1 MKSIF
6 YSLLLS
12 STIFFI
18 PNFVAAQSVLDPSD
32 PIITYNPNN
41 PPVQPPWGQIGKWV
55 RTKRLSWNT
64 DSYKAYIY
72 KGCAFR
78 LKFPKTYDP
87 NANDGKKYPMLVFF
101 HGLGETGTIYDNE
114 YQLYHG
120 GDDFAAAVDDGS
132 YDGYILCMQSQG
144 FWGPGQYQYI
154 TEIIDYM
161 VANNKLDPF
170 RVSDNGLS
178 AGGQATW
185 EMMFAYPNYIAA
197 CVPMSAVSIG
207 YKNDSDVNEAKFTPI
222 WLFQG
227 GKDGS
232 PAPSTAQQVRDAF
245 LAAGGDFTYTE
256 YPDLGHGVWDR
267 VWQEPDFYPYLLRAY
282 GSNPWPL
289 TGRTE
294 FCPGDPIN
302 VTLGVPPGFDEYQ
315 WRKNDTIID
324 GANTNSINVTD
335 IGTYD
340 ARVRRGSVWS
350 DWSHTPVEI
359 KTKTPTIPPIISVE
373 GLASP
378 VIPAPDGSTSVNL
391 MVPDNYTSYLWKK
404 VGDSNTIGTEN
415 EINISQP
422 GDYVVS
428 VIEQYGCSSVFSDP
442 FTVVNANGVNGPDAA
457 SSLTAV
463 TLSNTK
469 IELDWA
475 DKPNPAFNETAFEIY
490 RSTSPGNSYT
500 YIGKVATDVVT
511 YVDSTALP
519 NTTYYYVVRAVNN
532 NAAAPLSNEASA
544 TTLTDNV
551 PPGAP
556 GNLHIVSTTS
566 TSITIAWDSATDNVG
581 VARYD
586 VYINGVKSYSTDKT
600 TIAVNGLD
608 NGTQYLFYIKSK
620 DLSGNYSTPSNQVS
634 AFAALQGLNY
644 KYYEGSWSVLPDFN
658 TLTPVKTGTTS
669 NFDISVRNRD
679 DQFGFV
685 WQGYIKVP
693 VAGTYTFETYS
704 DDGSKL
710 WLAPY
715 DANATPL
722 VNNDGLHGVQYKGGT
737 VTLQPGIYPIS
748 ASYFEQGGA
757 QVMQVYWTCS
767 ALFGDNNR
775 HLITDNYFT
784 DNYGSSGTLPVAPGS
799 VTATTIDYTRIN
811 VSWSDNSNDET
822 GFEIY
827 RSENINGPFQIIAT
841 TTANTTSYIDSA
853 LSPLTTYYYM
863 VKAINNSGTSI
874 SGGLKYSY
882 YPGSWDNLPD
892 FNSMTPTNTGFV
904 NNLDLS
910 VASSTTNYA
919 MKFEGNI
926 SIPADGQYT
935 FYTTSDDG
943 SKLYIGAFDEGHL
956 VVNND
961 YLQAPT
967 ERSGTINLTQGVYPI
982 YITFFQKLGGYAL
995 SAAYQGPGI
1004 SKIQIPDSAFAE
1016 PAASAT
1022 TDSLPAPPLAVTL
1035 LKAIVQ
1041 SSSAINL
1048 TWKDNA
1054 NNETAYKVYRSIGD
1068 TSKFKFRA
1076 NLPVNSTSFNDT
1088 ALFAHTTYYYKIY
1101 TIGIGDQQTPSA
1113 IVQRKT
1119 KDNFPVIND
1128 IENRSVRYGIITEIP
1143 VTTYDADNDTIVYSI
1158 RNKPPFAKL
1167 IMNGNSTATLS
1178 MKPNASKQGIAYNNI
1193 QIIANDRF
1201 GGRDTTI
1208 FAITVSANYDPT
1220 IDSIADYTLTEN
1232 DNLVINLNGHDQNA
1246 NDSLQW
1252 TVTGAPNTSN
1262 LVAVDKQN
1270 AQLVMHPNYGAAGG
1284 YVVNVK
1290 VSDGNGG
1297 FATRTFNVSVNDKD
1311 PNKTIYARF
1320 KNVDDIGSPWNNI
1333 TGVTTD
1339 GLKDANGNTTSVGL
1353 HMQTSWFATSNGGP
1367 VTGNNSGV
1375 YPDAVLKDYYY
1386 FGIFGGPENVDVQV
1400 TGLDTALTY
1409 SFTFLAASSWPGA
1422 QDNGTTIFT
1431 VGSQSDSL
1439 YVQGNTQ
1446 NTVSLTGLKTD
1457 STGTITF
1464 NMSKAADGTPVGY
1477 INALVIN
1484 SILDDGTAPLTPS
1497 TLIAEG
1503 KGTGVQL
1510 NWKDVAYNENSFL
1523 VYRSSNPDN
1532 GYVLINTL
1540 PANSNSYLDTSAK
1553 GTTQYYYKIM
1563 ATNSYGNSGYS
1574 NVASILTSDKIPVLN
1589 AISNVIIKNNTQLT
1603 IPVIANDD
1611 ATDHVTLTASQM
1623 PSFVTFTD
1631 NGDGT
1636 GLFSIQPS
1644 VGTTGYY
1651 QGITVTAR
1659 DNSDSVSTTSFNITV
1674 TDNVTSVYLNFSDG
1688 SLADKP
1694 WNNLTGWPFAG
1705 TTFNNMKD
1713 ADNNT
1718 TGISVTLVDGFQG
1731 VVASGMRPGNNK
1743 GIYPDVVMRTA
1754 EFEGSTNAK
1763 TIRIS
1768 GLSTSKKYSF
1778 IFFGSHE
1785 DGLNGTT
1792 NFTINGQTVTLNAT
1806 YNINKTVQINGIT
1819 PDGNGQVNI
1828 AISKASGADYAYV
1841 SSIIIQEYDN
1851 TVSLINPSNLTVTAS
1866 TRNTVS
1872 LQWADKSFDETGF
1885 EVWRA
1890 DSSNGSYNLISTV
1903 AANTT
1908 TFTDAGLTQNKTY
1921 YYVVRAV
1928 NNSNHS
1934 DFSNVA
1940 VAYTLA
1946 YALYV
1951 NFTQDSLAPSPWNN
1965 TAVPP
1970 QKGYEWNNFVDEANN
1985 PSGISMTELNSFA
1998 GLYTDGNVT
2007 GNNSGVFPD
2016 KVIAQSYGLF
2026 PGQTANLK
2034 LSGLNLNM
2042 NYDLTFFASSRAYG
2056 DVNVAFTA
2064 NGKTVMLD
2072 ASLNTKGTV
2081 TVYGIRADENGEI
2094 NIAVAPGTSTSQFG
2108 LIGAMIVQ
2116 AYKDPVFT
2124 LPTQLPQSF
2133 KNAIAS
2139 SESINNT
2146 SSIQKAKSKANFEYV
2161 VAYPNPFI
2169 SNFTVSFNLLKK
2181 DNVRVEIY
2189 DVNGKQV
2196 YQNRFV
2202 NLPEGNNVVTIITQK
2217 NLPSG
2222 LYLVKLT
2229 SINSKTEKVI
2239 SLLKQH

>member
-1 MKSIF
+1 MKKIF
-6 YSLLLS
+6 YTLFVL
-12 STIFFI
+12 STIFLI
-18 PNFVAAQSVLDPSD
+18 PKIATSQSVLDPSD
-32 PIITYNPNN
+32 PIVTYDPGN
-41 PPVQPPWGQIGKWV
+41 PPVQPAWGQIGKWV

-87 NANDGKKYPMLVFF
+87 NANDGKKYPMMVFF

-120 GDDFAAAVDDGS
+120 GDDFAAAVDNGTF
-132 YDGYILCMQSQG
+132 DGYILCMQSQG
-144 FWGPGQYQYI
+144 FWGSGQYQYI
-154 TEIIDYM
+154 TEIINYM
-161 VANNKLDPF
+161 VTNNKLDLF
-170 RVSDNGLS
+170 RISDNGLS

-185 EMMFAYPNYIAA
+185 EMMFGHPNYIAS
-197 CVPMSAVSIG
+197 CLPMSGVSIG
-207 YKNDSDVNEAKFTPI
+207 YKDASNVNEAKFTPI

-227 GKDGS
+227 GLDGS

-267 VWQEPDFYPYLLRAY
+267 VWQEPEFYPYMLRAY
-282 GSNPWPL
+282 SSNPWPL

-315 WRKNDTIID
+315 WRKNDTIIN
-324 GANTNSINVTD
+324 GATTNSINVTNV
-335 IGTYD
+335 GTYD
-340 ARVRRGSVWS
+340 ARVRNGSIWS
-350 DWSHTPVEI
+350 DWSHTPVII
-359 KTKTPTIPPIISVE
+359 KTKTPTIPPEITVE
-373 GLASP
+373 GLSSP

-391 MVPDNYTSYLWKK
+391 MVPNSYTSYLWEK
-404 VGDSNTIGTEN
+404 VGNSNTLGTN
-415 EINISQP
+415 NDINISQP

-428 VIEQYGCSSVFSDP
+428 VTEQYGCSSVFSNP
-442 FTVVNANGVNGPDAA
+442 FTVVNANGTNGPEAA

-475 DKPNPAFNETAFEIY
+475 DKPNPAFNETAYEIY
-490 RSTSPGNSYT
+490 RSTTPGNSYAF
-500 YIGKVATDVVT
+500 IGKVPTDNIT

-544 TTLTDNV
+544 TTLTDKE
-551 PPGAP
+551 PPAAP

-581 VARYD
+581 VDRYD
-586 VYINGVKSYSTDKT
+586 IYVNGVKTYSTDKT
-600 TIAVNGLD
+600 SIAINGLD
-608 NGTQYLFYIKSK
+608 NGSQYVFYVKSK
-620 DLSGNYSTPSNQVS
+620 DISGNYSTPSNQVS
-634 AFAALQGLNY
+634 GFAALQGLNY

-658 TLTPVKTGTTS
+658 TLTPVKTGITP

-748 ASYFEQGGA
+748 AAFFEQGGD

-775 HLITDNYFT
+775 HLITDNYLT
-784 DNYGSSGTLPVAPGS
+784 DNYSTAGTVPVAPGNIEA
-799 VTATTIDYTRIN
+799 TALDYTRIN
-811 VSWSDNSNDET
+811 VSWTDNSSDET
-822 GFEIY
+822 GFEVY
-827 RSENINGPFQIIAT
+827 RADNSNGPFQIIAT
-841 TTANTTSYIDSA
+841 TPANTTAYIDSA
-853 LSPLTTYYYM
+853 LSPLTTYYYT
-863 VKAINNSGTSI
+863 VKAINNSGSSF

-882 YPGSWDNLPD
+882 YTGTWNNLPD
-892 FNSMTPTNTGFV
+892 FNSLTPTSTGFV
-904 NNLDLS
+904 KNLDLS

-919 MKFEGNI
+919 LKFEGNI
-926 SIPADGQYT
+926 TIPADGQYT

-961 YLQAPT
+961 YLQSPT
-967 ERSGTINLTQGVYPI
+967 ERSGTINLTKGVYPI
-982 YITFFQKLGGYAL
+982 YITYFQQAGGYVL
-995 SAAYQGPGI
+995 SAAYEGPGI

-1016 PAASAT
+1016 PSDSAT
-1022 TDSLPAPPLAVTL
+1022 TDSLPAAPLAVTQ

-1041 SSSAINL
+1041 SASAINL

-1054 NNETAYKVYRSIGD
+1054 INETAYKVYRSIGD
-1068 TSKFKFRA
+1068 INNFKFCA
-1076 NLPVNSTSFNDT
+1076 ALPANSTSYNDT
-1088 ALFAHTTYYYKIY
+1088 ALFAHTIYYYKVY
-1101 TIGIGDQQTPSA
+1101 TIGIGNQQTPSA
-1113 IVQRKT
+1113 IVQKKT
-1119 KDNFPVIND
+1119 KDNFPVFND
-1128 IENRSVRYGIITEIP
+1128 IENRSVRYGITTSIP
-1143 VTTYDADNDTIVYSI
+1143 VTAFDADNDSLVYSI

-1167 IMNGNSTATLS
+1167 INNGNNTATLTF
-1178 MKPNASKQGIAYNNI
+1178 KPNASKQGTYNNI
-1193 QIIANDRF
+1193 QIIVNDKF
-1201 GGRDTTI
+1201 GGKDTTS
-1208 FAITVSANYDPT
+1208 FTITVNDNYDPT

-1232 DNLVINLNGHDQNA
+1232 DLLTINLNGHDQNA
-1246 NDSLQW
+1246 TDSLQW
-1252 TVTGAPNTSN
+1252 TVTGAPNVNN
-1262 LVAVDKQN
+1262 LVAIDKQN
-1270 AQLVMHPNYGAAGG
+1270 AQLTLHPNYGAAGQ
-1284 YVVNVK
+1284 YLVNVK
-1290 VSDGNGG
+1290 VIDGKGG
-1297 FATRTFNVSVNDKD
+1297 STSRTFNVTVNDKD

-1320 KNVDDIGSPWNNI
+1320 KNVDDIGTPWNNI
-1333 TGVTTD
+1333 TGVTSNS
-1339 GLKDANGNTTSVGL
+1339 LKDANGNVTNVGL
-1353 HMQTSWFATSNGGP
+1353 NLQTSWFATSNGGP

-1375 YPDAVLKDYYY
+1375 YPDAVLKNYYY
-1386 FGIFGGPENVDVQV
+1386 FGIFGGPENVDAQV

-1422 QDNGTTIFT
+1422 QDNGTTIF
-1431 VGSQSDSL
+1431 SSENQSASL

-1446 NTVSLTGLKTD
+1446 NTVTLSGLKAD
-1457 STGTITF
+1457 STGKITF
-1464 NMSKAADGTPVGY
+1464 NMAKAADGTPVGY

-1484 SILDDGTAPLTPS
+1484 SVLDDGTTPLTPAA
-1497 TLIAEG
+1497 LIAEG
-1503 KGTGVQL
+1503 TGSGVQL
-1510 NWKDVAYNENSFL
+1510 HWNDISYNETNFQ
-1523 VYRSSNPDN
+1523 VYRSNMPNS
-1532 GYVLINTL
+1532 GFVLINTL
-1540 PANSNSYLDTSAK
+1540 ASNTTSYLDSSAK
-1553 GTTQYYYKIM
+1553 GNTQYYYKVL
-1563 ATNSYGNSGYS
+1563 ASNSYGNSGYS
-1574 NVASILTSDKIPVLN
+1574 NVASVLTEDKIPVLN
-1589 AISNVIIKNNTQLT
+1589 AISNVIMKNNTQIN

-1611 ATDHVTLTASQM
+1611 VTDHVTLTASQM

-1636 GLFSIQPS
+1636 GSFSVQPS
-1644 VGTTGYY
+1644 AGTTGFYP
-1651 QGITVTAR
+1651 GITVTAR
-1659 DNSDSVSTTSFNITV
+1659 DNSDSVSTSSFNITV

-1705 TTFNNMKD
+1705 TTYSNMKD
-1713 ADNNT
+1713 ADNNV

-1754 EFEGSTNAK
+1754 EFESSTNAK
-1763 TIRIS
+1763 TIRVS

-1778 IFFGSHE
+1778 IFFNSHD

-1828 AISKASGADYAYV
+1828 AVTKASGADYAYV
-1841 SSIIIQEYDN
+1841 SSIIIQAYDN
-1851 TVSLINPSNLTVTAS
+1851 NVSLINPSNLIVTGN
-1866 TRNTVS
+1866 TRNSVS

-1885 EVWRA
+1885 QVWRA
-1890 DSSNGSYNLISTV
+1890 DSSNGSYNLINTV
-1903 AANTT
+1903 ATNTT
-1908 TFTDAGLTQNKTY
+1908 TYTDAGLTQNKTY

-1928 NNSNHS
+1928 NGNGNS

-1946 YALYV
+1946 YAVYV
-1951 NFTQDSLAPSPWNN
+1951 NFTQDSMAPAPWYN

-1970 QKGYEWNNFVDEANN
+1970 QKGYEWDNFMDEANN
-1985 PSGISMTELNSFA
+1985 PTGISLTELNSFA

-2016 KVIAQSYGLF
+2016 AVISQSYGLF
-2026 PGQTANLK
+2026 PGQTAYLK
-2034 LSGLNLNM
+2034 LSGLNMNM
-2042 NYDLTFFASSRAYG
+2042 NYDFTFFASSRAYG
-2056 DVNVAFTA
+2056 DVNVAYTV
-2064 NGKTVMLD
+2064 NGKTVMLNT
-2072 ASLNTKGTV
+2072 SLNTKGTV
-2081 TVYGIRADENGEI
+2081 SVYGIRADENGEI
-2094 NIAVAPGTSTSQFG
+2094 NITVAPGTSTSQFG
-2108 LIGAMIVQ
+2108 LIGAMIVK

-2124 LPTQLPQSF
+2124 LPSQLPQSF
-2133 KNAIAS
+2133 SNAIAS
-2139 SESINNT
+2139 TESIKNT
-2146 SSIQKAKSKANFEYV
+2146 SMMQKAKPKANFEYV

-2181 DNVRVEIY
+2181 DNVNVEVF
-2189 DVNGKQV
+2189 DVNGKLV
-2196 YQNRFV
+2196 YQNRFE
-2202 NLPEGNNVVTIITQK
+2202 NLFEGNNVINVMTSN

-2222 LYLVKLT
+2222 IYIIKLT
-2229 SINSKTEKVI
+2229 SLKTKTDKVI
-2239 SLLKQH
+2239 KLLKQQ